1 MLVTIDMHCH
11 RHTQSQ
17 QQQTAASSGDQTRPG
32 QEIAAELGNFG
43 AEKFKF
49 IF

>member
-11 RHTQSQ
+11 HPTQSQ
-17 QQQTAASSGDQTRPG
+17 TLQTGATRGQPRNIVNEETPDSGR
-32 QEIAAELGNFG
+32 
-43 AEKFKF
+43 EKFKF